1 MPASRRKAARSS
13 DSNDSGYAEVNSIEE
28 FLARKDK
35 YRVVDPGP
43 PLAYPIYKTSPET
56 VLRGLIEKL
65 KPEVVQL
72 LSSFEI
78 TASDLLLRLWHAY
91 PGDQVTANVFHVV
104 TTDTNPAVW
113 QAAAKSLVSL
123 FFNNGAAALDL
134 EHPFQVEISNP
145 DISYHDI
152 SRCLPNDPPL
162 LELFN
167 RKKDAITEI
176 VSTELPSLIS
186 AISFHNRI
194 PHSKRL
200 TECVGK
206 HTVMIYCRPGIP
218 ANFSSVEERLID
230 LFQDATADIHI
241 EFLPGVVWNSI
252 LPDLGAPQYLPDIP
266 RKPVNGSSI
275 STEGGINAG
284 SLGGWVYLNL
294 PNSPPLMCML
304 TCYHVVRAINPAIT
318 SVTDRDGVT
327 LENDTGHVDV
337 VYPAEIDKSL
347 TIEKFEQDRL
357 AGKGEMLKEF
367 EDTWAEILQKRSIG
381 RVLCASG
388 YRLSGRSRVDW
399 ALVDAS
405 ETFTANR
412 PPSRSNFSP
421 NHKKP
426 NPVALWGPNE
436 DFQAREF
443 GNLREGD
450 WVAFRGRGSGVVSGE
465 VNTIRSRIFW
475 PVPNLTSDEWE
486 VLPLGD
492 GSFTL
497 PGDSGSMVFNSKG
510 QIVGLNMAKVGEAG
524 YITTVETIQKDVKE
538 LTGGFLS
545 LEN

>member
-1 MPASRRKAARSS
+1 MPASRREAARSS
-13 DSNDSGYAEVNSIEE
+13 DSNDSSYAEMNSIEE

-35 YRVVDPGP
+35 YRVVAPGP
-43 PLAYPIYKTSPET
+43 PLSYPIYKTSPET

-78 TASDLLLRLWHAY
+78 TASDVLLRLWHAY
-91 PGDQVTANVFHVV
+91 PGDQVTANVFHII

-113 QAAAKSLVSL
+113 QAAAKSLFSL
-123 FFNNGAAALDL
+123 FVNNGAAALNL

-176 VSTELPSLIS
+176 VSTELLGVIS

-200 TECVGK
+200 TE
-206 HTVMIYCRPGIP
+206 Y
-218 ANFSSVEERLID
+218 

-241 EFLPGVVWNSI
+241 EFLPGVVRNPTVI
-252 LPDLGAPQYLPDIP
+252 DLEAPQYLPDIP

-294 PNSPPLMCML
+294 PKSPPLMCML

-327 LENDTGHVDV
+327 LEKDTGHVDV

-465 VNTIRSRIFW
+465 VNPIRSRIFW

-510 QIVGLNMAKVGEAG
+510 QIVGLNMATVGEAG